1 MNEDVRP
8 DPDALLAHAQ
18 QEQRGKLKIFL
29 GMAPGVGKTFEML
42 TAARKKQRDGI
53 DVVVGIVET
62 HGRKETMALAEG
74 LDLLPRRIVPYQG
87 RELGEFDLDA
97 MLRRK
102 PKIALID
109 ELAHTNAEGS
119 RHPKRY
125 QDVEELLD
133 NGIDVYTTLNVQH
146 VESLNDV
153 VASITRVRVRE
164 TVPDDVLDAAD
175 EIELIDLTPVELI
188 ERLKEG
194 KVYGGDGGE
203 RALQGYFTPAN
214 LTALRELA
222 LRRTAERVD
231 DQLQQHRLRQGIRD
245 IWAAGENVLVCINES
260 PHSEQL
266 VRAARRLAD
275 RLNAPWTALYLE
287 TERSRRLN
295 ETARDRVAASLR
307 LAEELGAETRSL
319 PARIDLAE
327 DMLDYAREHN
337 YTQIV
342 IGKSRRPRWFEWL
355 HGSVVDA
362 LVRKAAGLTVVVIAE
377 TEAPR
382 AEPLAALPFQ
392 FDPGPPKA
400 YIESLTG
407 LVAVSVLGYFIDQ
420 LINIPNISLVYLP
433 VILSAA
439 IRYGQTPAL
448 ITALLATLA
457 YNFCFTEPLFT
468 LHIASPENVVAL
480 AFFGV
485 IAVLTS
491 RLTVRVREQT
501 LLARAQADA
510 TSILLAFARRMAGI
524 RKLDDLSATTA
535 QEIRNLLRVDA
546 VVLMPD
552 TAGRLAL
559 RGAAPAA
566 ALLNEADLAAAQWAF
581 EKAQIAGRGSETLP
595 GAKRLFLPVRTANG
609 VVAVMGVSREEPE
622 FQISAAERRLLE
634 SIGDLAA
641 VGVERVRLAKDV
653 DQAKVTADQ
662 ERLRASMLTA
672 VSHDLRT
679 PLAGIL
685 GALSSVR
692 AYGAKMP
699 QAERDAL
706 LQGAEDETQRLAR
719 FVSNLLDLTRLD
731 AGALIPRTEPL
742 ALPAFIRGVL
752 QRLAPALAKHPI
764 IAKLPQDLPALM
776 LDPALFEH
784 VLSNLLDNA
793 AKYTPEGSEIEVIAQ
808 RHRFTLTLEIRDR
821 GPGIPPEELG
831 KIFDLF
837 HRVRQGDKARAGTGL
852 GLAIAR
858 GFMQAMG
865 GSIKAR
871 NRAEQDGLGGAVFEI
886 EFPAKLIVVERGDSE
901 LDRP

>member
-1 MNEDVRP
+1 MNDSARP

-18 QEQRGKLKIFL
+18 AEQRGKLKIFL

-42 TAARKKQRDGI
+42 TAARKKLRDGL

-62 HGRKETMALAEG
+62 HGRQETLALVEG
-74 LDLLPRRIVPYQG
+74 LEVLPRKIVPYQG

-102 PKIALID
+102 PHVALID

-133 NGIDVYTTLNVQH
+133 AGIDVYTTLNVQH

-153 VASITRVRVRE
+153 VAAITRVRVRE

-175 EIELIDLTPVELI
+175 EIELIDLTPAELI

-203 RALQGYFTPAN
+203 RALQNYFTPAN

-245 IWAAGENVLVCINES
+245 IWAAGENVLVCLNES
-260 PHSEQL
+260 PHSETL

-287 TERSRRLN
+287 TERSRALG
-295 ETARDRVAASLR
+295 EAARDRVAATLR

-319 PARIDLAE
+319 PARVDLAQ
-327 DMLDYAREHN
+327 DVLDYAREHN
-337 YTQIV
+337 FTQIV
-342 IGKSRRPRWFEWL
+342 IGKSRRPRWFHWL

-362 LVRKAAGLTVVVIAE
+362 LVREAAGLTMVVIAE
-377 TEAPR
+377 SGMQPALADDVAIPPRRFDVGPPR
-382 AEPLAALPFQ
+382 AYVESVTALV
-392 FDPGPPKA
+392 GV
-400 YIESLTG
+400 TG
-407 LVAVSVLGYFIDQ
+407 LSYFIDQ
-420 LINIPNISLVYLP
+420 WIDIPNISLAYLP
-433 VILSAA
+433 VVLSSAV
-439 IRYGQTPAL
+439 RYGLAPAL
-448 ITALLATLA
+448 VTVLLATAA
-457 YNFCFTEPLFT
+457 YNFCFTEPVFT
-468 LHIASPENVVAL
+468 LHVASAENIVAL
-480 AFFGV
+480 AFFGIIAV
-485 IAVLTS
+485 IAS
-491 RLTVRVREQT
+491 RLTIRVREQT

-510 TSILLAFARRMAGI
+510 TALLLGFARRMAGI
-524 RKLDDLSATTA
+524 RKLDELALTTA
-535 QEIRNLLRVDA
+535 QQIRNLLRVEA
-546 VVLMPD
+546 VTLMPEPG
-552 TAGRLAL
+552 GRLVT
-559 RGAAPAA
+559 RGAAPSPAT
-566 ALLNEADLAAAQWAF
+566 LSEADLAAAQWAF
-581 EKAQIAGRGSETLP
+581 EKAQAAGRGSETLP
-595 GAKRLFLPVRTANG
+595 GARWLFLPVRTANA
-609 VVAVMGVSREEPE
+609 VVAVIGVAGDAD
-622 FQISAAERRLLE
+622 FAVSAADRRMLE

-653 DQAKVTADQ
+653 DQAKVAADQ

-699 QAERDAL
+699 ETERESL
-706 LQGAEDETQRLAR
+706 LAGAEEETQRLSR
-719 FVSNLLDLTRLD
+719 FVGNLLDLTRLD
-731 AGALIPRTEPL
+731 AGALTPQVEAVRLDEVVGALVARMAPQLDEHPL
-742 ALPAFIRGVL
+742 TLRLPA
-752 QRLAPALAKHPI
+752 
-764 IAKLPQDLPALM
+764 DLPSLW
-776 LDPALFEH
+776 LDRQLFEH
-784 VLSNLLDNA
+784 VLANLLDNA
-793 AKYTPEGSEIEVIAQ
+793 AKYTPPGAGIELVAQ
-808 RHRFTLTLEIRDR
+808 RHRFTITLEVRDR
-821 GPGIPPEELG
+821 GAGIPAAELG

-837 HRVRQGDKARAGTGL
+837 HRVRQGDRSRAGTGL

-865 GSIKAR
+865 GSVRAR
-871 NRAEQDGLGGAVFEI
+871 NRPEADGTGAIFEI
-886 EFPAKLIVVERGDSE
+886 EFPAKLIVASGADDEVAK
-901 LDRP
+901 P

>member
-1 MNEDVRP
+1 MNDDARP

-18 QEQRGKLKIFL
+18 AEQRGKLKIFL

-42 TAARKKQRDGI
+42 TAARKKQRDGV
-53 DVVVGIVET
+53 DVVIGIVET
-62 HGRKETMALAEG
+62 HGRKETMELVDG
-74 LDLLPRRIVPYQG
+74 LDVMPRRIVPYQG

-102 PKIALID
+102 PGIALID
-109 ELAHTNAEGS
+109 ELAHSNAEGS

-245 IWAAGENVLVCINES
+245 IWAAGEYVLVCVNES

-287 TERSRRLN
+287 TERSRRLS
-295 ETARDRVAASLR
+295 ETARDRVAATLR
-307 LAEELGAETRSL
+307 LAEELGAEARSL
-319 PARIDLAE
+319 PARIDLA
-327 DMLDYAREHN
+327 DDVLDYAREHN
-337 YTQIV
+337 VTQIV
-342 IGKSRRPRWFEWL
+342 IGKSRRSRTFETL
-355 HGSVVDA
+355 HGSVVDS

-377 TEAPR
+377 AEAASP
-382 AEPLAALPFQ
+382 EPLASLPFQ
-392 FDPGPPKA
+392 FDAGPPRA
-400 YIESLTG
+400 YAESLLG
-407 LVAVSVLGYFIDQ
+407 IVGVSVMGYFIDQ
-420 LINIPNISLVYLP
+420 LIDIPNISLAYLP

-439 IRYGQTPAL
+439 MRHGHAPAL
-448 ITALLATLA
+448 FTALIATLA
-457 YNFCFTEPLFT
+457 YNFCFTEPIFT
-468 LHIASPENVVAL
+468 MHIASPENIVAL

-501 LLARAQADA
+501 LLARAQADTTA
-510 TSILLAFARRMAGI
+510 TLLAFARRMAGI
-524 RKLDDLSATTA
+524 RKLDELASTTA
-535 QEIRNLLRVDA
+535 QEIRNLLHVDA

-552 TAGRLAL
+552 AESRLAL

-566 ALLNEADLAAAQWAF
+566 ATLSDADLAAAQWAF
-581 EKAQIAGRGSETLP
+581 EKAQITGRGSETLP
-595 GAKRLFLPVRTANG
+595 GAKRLFLPVRTANA
-609 VVAVMGVSREEPE
+609 VVAVMGVSREESE
-622 FQISAAERRLLE
+622 FQINAAQRRLLE

-679 PLAGIL
+679 PLSGIL

-692 AYGAKMP
+692 AYGAQMP
-699 QAERDAL
+699 AAERDAL
-706 LQGAEDETQRLAR
+706 LLGAEDETQRLAR

-731 AGALIPRTEPL
+731 AGALVPKTE
-742 ALPAFIRGVL
+742 AVQLPEFVRGL
-752 QRLAPALAKHPI
+752 LTRLRGSMGAHPVI
-764 IAKLPQDLPALM
+764 TRLPQDLPALW

-793 AKYTPEGSEIEVIAQ
+793 AKYTPEGSEIEVVAS
-808 RHRFTLTLEIRDR
+808 RHRFTLTLEVRDR
-821 GPGIPPEELG
+821 GAGIPPDELG

-865 GSIKAR
+865 GSIRAR
-871 NRAEQDGLGGAVFEI
+871 NRDDGGAVFEI
-886 EFPAKLIVVERGDSE
+886 EFPARLIVGSSVSE
-901 LDRP
+901 AVGP

>member
-1 MNEDVRP
+1 MNDDVRP
-8 DPDALLAHAQ
+8 DPNALLRQAQ

-29 GMAPGVGKTFEML
+29 GMAPGVGKTYEML
-42 TAARKKQRDGI
+42 VTASKKQRDGL
-53 DVVVGIVET
+53 DVVIGLVET
-62 HGRKETMALAEG
+62 HGRQETMQLVDG
-74 LDLLPRRIVPYQG
+74 LPLLPRRIVPYQG

-97 MLRRK
+97 MLLRR
-102 PKIALID
+102 PQIALVD
-109 ELAHTNAEGS
+109 ELAHSNAPGS

-133 NGIDVYTTLNVQH
+133 AGIDVYTTLNVQH

-153 VASITRVRVRE
+153 VAAITRVRVRE
-164 TVPDDVLDAAD
+164 TVPDDVLDGAD

-231 DQLQQHRLRQGIRD
+231 EQLQQHRLRQGVRD

-260 PHSEQL
+260 PHAEQL

-287 TERSRRLN
+287 TERSRRLDDA
-295 ETARDRVAASLR
+295 TRDRVAATLR
-307 LAEELGAETRSL
+307 LAEELGAQARTL
-319 PARIDLAE
+319 PARIDLA
-327 DMLDYAREHN
+327 DDVLDYAREHN
-337 YTQIV
+337 FTQIV

-362 LVRKAAGLTVVVIAE
+362 LVRRAAGLTVVVIAE
-377 TEAPR
+377 AASPS
-382 AEPLAALPFQ
+382 AAALQPRPLRFE
-392 FDPGPPKA
+392 PGPPRA
-400 YIESLTG
+400 YLESLLSLL
-407 LVAVSVLGYFIDQ
+407 LVSALGYGIDH
-420 LINIPNISLVYLP
+420 LVNIPNISLVYLP
-433 VILSAA
+433 VILRAA
-439 IRYGQTPAL
+439 IRYGLMPAL
-448 ITALLATLA
+448 VSALMATLA
-457 YNFCFTEPLFT
+457 YNFCFTEPVFT
-468 LHIASPENVVAL
+468 LHVASPENFVAL
-480 AFFGV
+480 VFFGV

-491 RLTVRVREQT
+491 RLTVQVREQT
-501 LLARAQADA
+501 LLVRAQAETTA
-510 TSILLAFARRMAGI
+510 TLLAFARRMAGS
-524 RKLDDLSATTA
+524 RKLDELSATTA
-535 QEIRNLLRVDA
+535 QEIRKLLRVDA
-546 VVLMPD
+546 LVLMPAAD
-552 TAGRLAL
+552 GQLAV
-559 RGAAPAA
+559 RGAAPSVET
-566 ALLNEADLAAAQWAF
+566 LSESDLAAAQWAF
-581 EKAQIAGRGSETLP
+581 DRGQTAGRGSETLP
-595 GAKRLFLPVRTANG
+595 GARRLFLPVRTANA
-609 VVAVMGVSREEPE
+609 VVAVMGVSRDEPE
-622 FQISAAERRLLE
+622 FQLTPAQRRLLE

-653 DQAKVTADQ
+653 DQAKVAADQ

-692 AYGAKMP
+692 AYGAQMP
-699 QAERDAL
+699 AGEREAL
-706 LQGAEDETQRLAR
+706 LLGAEQETQRLAR

-731 AGALIPRTEPL
+731 AGSLSPKSEQVE
-742 ALPAFIRGVL
+742 LPALVQGVL
-752 QRLAPALAKHPI
+752 QRLATPLAAHPVQ
-764 IAKLPQDLPALM
+764 ARLPHDLPALW
-776 LDPALFEH
+776 LDPSLFEQ
-784 VLSNLLDNA
+784 VLTNLLDNA
-793 AKYTPEGSEIEVIAQ
+793 AKYTPEGSEIELVAT
-808 RHRFTLTLEIRDR
+808 RHRFTLTLEVRDR
-821 GPGIPPEELG
+821 GPGIPPDELG

-871 NRAEQDGLGGAVFEI
+871 NREDGGAVFEV
-886 EFPAKLIVVERGDSE
+886 EFPARLIASRGSE
-901 LDRP
+901 PPPP

>member
-1 MNEDVRP
+1 MNEDPRP
-8 DPDALLAHAQ
+8 DPDALLRHAQ

-42 TAARKKQRDGI
+42 TAGQKKQRDGI
-53 DVVVGIVET
+53 EVLVGLVET
-62 HGRKETMALAEG
+62 HGRQETMVLVEG
-74 LDLLPRRIVPYQG
+74 LEILPRRIVPYQG

-97 MLRRK
+97 MLLRK
-102 PKIALID
+102 PQLALVD
-109 ELAHTNAEGS
+109 ELAHSNAVGS

-133 NGIDVYTTLNVQH
+133 AGIDVYTTLNVQH

-153 VASITRVRVRE
+153 VAAITRVRVRE
-164 TVPDDVLDAAD
+164 TVPDDVLDSAD

-231 DQLQQHRLRQGIRD
+231 DQLQQHRLRQGVRD

-260 PHSEQL
+260 AHSEQL
-266 VRAARRLAD
+266 VRTARRLAD

-287 TERSRRLN
+287 TERARRLG
-295 ETARDRVAASLR
+295 EPARDRVAATLR

-319 PARIDLAE
+319 PARLNLA
-327 DMLDYAREHN
+327 DDVVDYAREHN
-337 YTQIV
+337 FTQIV
-342 IGKSRRPRWFEWL
+342 IGKSSRPQWFEWL

-362 LVRKAAGLTVVVIAE
+362 LIRQAAGLTVVVIAE
-377 TEAPR
+377 AEAPP
-382 AEPLAALPFQ
+382 AEPLVSLPFQ
-392 FDPGPPKA
+392 FDPGPPRA
-400 YIESLTG
+400 YAESL
-407 LVAVSVLGYFIDQ
+407 LSLAAVSAAGYFIDR
-420 LINIPNISLVYLP
+420 LVDIPNISLIYLP
-433 VILSAA
+433 IILSAA
-439 IRYGQTPAL
+439 VRYGLAPAL

-457 YNFCFTEPLFT
+457 YNFCFTEPVFT
-468 LHIASPENVVAL
+468 LHVASPENIVAL
-480 AFFGV
+480 AFFGI

-501 LLARAQADA
+501 LLARAQAETTA
-510 TSILLAFARRMAGI
+510 TLLAFARRMAGS
-524 RKLDDLSATTA
+524 RKLDELAAATA

-552 TAGRLAL
+552 AEGRLAL
-559 RGAAPAA
+559 RGAAPVAA
-566 ALLNEADLAAAQWAF
+566 MLNEADLAAAQWAF
-581 EKAQIAGRGSETLP
+581 EKIQIAGRGSETLP
-595 GAKRLFLPVRTANG
+595 GARRLFLPVRTANA
-609 VVAVMGVSREEPE
+609 VLAVMGVSREEAD
-622 FQISAAERRLLE
+622 FQVSAAQRRLLE
-634 SIGDLAA
+634 SIGDLTA
-641 VGVERVRLAKDV
+641 VGIERVRLAKDV

-692 AYGAKMP
+692 AYGAQMP
-699 QAERDAL
+699 ESERAAL
-706 LQGAEDETQRLAR
+706 LLTAEEETQRLSR
-719 FVSNLLDLTRLD
+719 FVGNLLDLTRLD
-731 AGALIPRTEPL
+731 AGSLTPKTESVPL
-742 ALPAFIRGVL
+742 AELIGGVL
-752 QRLAPALAKHPI
+752 QRMAGQLHAHPVVV
-764 IAKLPQDLPALM
+764 KLPPDLPALW

-784 VLSNLLDNA
+784 VLTNLLDNA
-793 AKYTPEGSEIEVIAQ
+793 AKYTPDGSAIEVVAQ
-808 RHRFTLTLEIRDR
+808 RHRFTLTLEVRDC
-821 GPGIPPEELG
+821 GPGIPADELG

-871 NRAEQDGLGGAVFEI
+871 NREDSGAVFEI
-886 EFPAKLIVVERGDSE
+886 EFPARLIVKRDE
-901 LDRP
+901 LAPPPP

>member
-1 MNEDVRP
+1 MNADARP
-8 DPDALLAHAQ
+8 NPDALLAHAQ

-42 TAARKKQRDGI
+42 TAARKKMSAGV

-62 HGRKETMALAEG
+62 HGRRETMALVDG
-74 LDLLPRRIVPYQG
+74 LDILPRRIVPYQG

-97 MLRRK
+97 MLLRR
-102 PKIALID
+102 PRIALID

-133 NGIDVYTTLNVQH
+133 NGIDVYSTLNVQH

-175 EIELIDLTPVELI
+175 EIELIDLTPIELI

-245 IWAAGENVLVCINES
+245 IWAAGEYVLVCVNES
-260 PHSEQL
+260 AHSEQL

-287 TERSRRLN
+287 TERSHRLP
-295 ETARDRVAASLR
+295 ETARDRVAATLR
-307 LAEELGAETRSL
+307 LAEELGAETRTL

-327 DMLDYAREHN
+327 DVLDYAREHN

-377 TEAPR
+377 ADTAPSEA
-382 AEPLAALPFQ
+382 LLPMPFE
-392 FDPGPPKA
+392 FEPGPPRA
-400 YIESLTG
+400 YVESVVSLA
-407 LVAVSVLGYFIDQ
+407 AVSALGYFIDSVVD
-420 LINIPNISLVYLP
+420 IPNISLIYLP
-433 VILSAA
+433 IILSAA
-439 IRYGQTPAL
+439 VRYGLAPAL
-448 ITALLATLA
+448 VTALLATLA
-457 YNFCFTEPLFT
+457 YNFCFTEPVFT
-468 LHIASPENVVAL
+468 MHIANAENIVAL

-501 LLARAQADA
+501 LLARAQADTTA
-510 TSILLAFARRMAGI
+510 TLLAFARRMAGI
-524 RKLDDLSATTA
+524 RKLDELASTTA

-552 TAGRLAL
+552 GDGRLAL

-566 ALLNEADLAAAQWAF
+566 ATLNEADLAAAQWAF
-581 EKAQIAGRGSETLP
+581 EKAQVAGRGSETLP
-595 GAKRLFLPVRTANG
+595 GAKRLFVPVRTGNG
-609 VVAVMGVSREEPE
+609 VVAVTGVSREEPE
-622 FQISAAERRLLE
+622 FQITSAQRRLLE

-692 AYGAKMP
+692 AYGDKMP
-699 QAERDAL
+699 PAERAAL
-706 LQGAEDETQRLAR
+706 LLSAEEETQRLAR
-719 FVSNLLDLTRLD
+719 FVGNLLDLTRLD
-731 AGALIPRTEPL
+731 AGSLTPKTEAVQLPEL
-742 ALPAFIRGVL
+742 VHGVLRRMRDSLDDHPIVTKLPA
-752 QRLAPALAKHPI
+752 
-764 IAKLPQDLPALM
+764 DLPALW

-784 VLSNLLDNA
+784 VLTNLLDNA
-793 AKYTPEGSEIEVIAQ
+793 AKYTPEGSTIEVIAQ

-821 GPGIPPEELG
+821 GAGIPADELG

-871 NRAEQDGLGGAVFEI
+871 NRDDGGAVFEI
-886 EFPAKLIVVERGDSE
+886 EFPARLIVNRSDAPVAT
-901 LDRP
+901 P

>member
-1 MNEDVRP
+1 MTDDARP
-8 DPDALLAHAQ
+8 DPDALLLHAQ
-18 QEQRGKLKIFL
+18 QEHRGKLKIFL

-42 TAARKKQRDGI
+42 SAGRKKQRDGL

-62 HGRKETMALAEG
+62 HGRRETMALVEG
-74 LDLLPRRIVPYQG
+74 LEVLPRRIVPYQG

-97 MLRRK
+97 MLRRR
-102 PKIALID
+102 PQVALID
-109 ELAHTNAEGS
+109 ELAHSNAEGS

-153 VASITRVRVRE
+153 VAAITRVRVRE

-175 EIELIDLTPVELI
+175 EIELCDLTPAELI

-231 DQLQQHRLRQGIRD
+231 DQLQQHRLRQGVRD
-245 IWAAGENVLVCINES
+245 IWAAGENVLVCINET

-287 TERSRRLN
+287 TERSRRLG
-295 ETARDRVAASLR
+295 EPARDRVAATLR
-307 LAEELGAETRSL
+307 LAEELGAEARTL
-319 PARIDLAE
+319 PARIDLAA

-337 YTQIV
+337 FTQIV
-342 IGKSRRPRWFEWL
+342 IGKSSRPRWFEWL
-355 HGSVVDA
+355 HGSVVDE

-377 TEAPR
+377 TAAAPR
-382 AEPLAALPFQ
+382 EPLVSLPFS
-392 FDPGPPKA
+392 FEPGPPRA
-400 YIESLTG
+400 YAESLVS
-407 LVAVSVLGYFIDQ
+407 LVGVSAAGYFIDQ
-420 LINIPNISLVYLP
+420 YVDIPNISLMYLP

-439 IRYGQTPAL
+439 IRYGLAPAVV
-448 ITALLATLA
+448 TALLSTFA
-457 YNFCFTEPLFT
+457 YNFCFTEPVFT
-468 LHIASPENVVAL
+468 LHVESPENIVAL
-480 AFFGV
+480 AFFGI

-491 RLTVRVREQT
+491 RLTVKVREQT
-501 LLARAQADA
+501 FLARTQADTTA
-510 TSILLAFARRMAGI
+510 TLLAFARRMAGT
-524 RKLDDLSATTA
+524 RKLDELANAAA

-552 TAGRLAL
+552 ADNRLAQ
-559 RGAAPAA
+559 RGAAPVAA
-566 ALLNEADLAAAQWAF
+566 ALSEADLAAAQWAF
-581 EKAQIAGRGSETLP
+581 EKSQVAGRGSETLP

-609 VVAVMGVSREEPE
+609 VVAVMGVSRDEPD
-622 FQISAAERRLLE
+622 FQISSAQRRLLE

-653 DQAKVTADQ
+653 DQAKVAADQ

-692 AYGAKMP
+692 AYGAQMP
-699 QAERDAL
+699 ESERTAL
-706 LQGAEDETQRLAR
+706 LLMAEEETQRLSR

-731 AGALIPRTEPL
+731 AGSLTPRTESVQL
-742 ALPAFIRGVL
+742 QELVGGVL
-752 QRLAPALAKHPI
+752 HRMASQLDAHPVVV
-764 IAKLPQDLPALM
+764 KLPPDLPALW

-784 VLSNLLDNA
+784 VLTNLLDNA
-793 AKYTPEGSEIEVIAQ
+793 AKYTPDGSAIEVVAQ
-808 RHRFTLTLEIRDR
+808 RHRFTLTLEVRDC
-821 GPGIPPEELG
+821 GPGIPADELG

-865 GSIKAR
+865 GSIRAR
-871 NRAEQDGLGGAVFEI
+871 NRDEGGAVFEI
-886 EFPAKLIVVERGDSE
+886 EFPARLIVKRGEQQADS
-901 LDRP
+901 P

>member
-1 MNEDVRP
+1 MNDEARP

-18 QEQRGKLKIFL
+18 AEQRGKLKIFL
-29 GMAPGVGKTFEML
+29 GMAPGVGKTYEML
-42 TAARKKQRDGI
+42 TAGRKKMRDGV
-53 DVVVGIVET
+53 DLVVGIVET
-62 HGRKETMALAEG
+62 HGRKETIALVDG
-74 LDLLPRRIVPYQG
+74 LEVLPRRIVAYQG

-97 MLRRK
+97 MLRRR
-102 PKIALID
+102 PGIALID
-109 ELAHTNAEGS
+109 ELAHSNVEGS

-133 NGIDVYTTLNVQH
+133 AGIDVYTTLNVQH

-231 DQLQQHRLRQGIRD
+231 EQLQQHRLRQGVRD
-245 IWAAGENVLVCINES
+245 IWAAGDNVLVCINES

-287 TERSRRLN
+287 TERARRLSD
-295 ETARDRVAASLR
+295 AAQDRVLATLR
-307 LAEELGAETRSL
+307 LAEELGAETRTL
-319 PARIDLAE
+319 PARIHLA
-327 DMLDYAREHN
+327 DDVLDYAREHN
-337 YTQIV
+337 FTQLV
-342 IGKSRRPRWFEWL
+342 IGKSRRTRAFEWL

-362 LVRKAAGLTVVVIAE
+362 LVRGAAGLTVVVIAE
-377 TEAPR
+377 AAAAADEPSAPQPFKLELGPPR
-382 AEPLAALPFQ
+382 AYL
-392 FDPGPPKA
+392 
-400 YIESLTG
+400 ESLLSLT
-407 LVAVSVLGYFIDQ
+407 AVSGVGYFIDQ
-420 LINIPNISLVYLP
+420 LVDIPNISLMYLP
-433 VILSAA
+433 IILTAA
-439 IRYGQTPAL
+439 VRYGLAPAL
-448 ITALLATLA
+448 MSALFATLA
-457 YNFCFTEPLFT
+457 YNFCFTEPVFT
-468 LHIASPENVVAL
+468 LHVASAENIVAL
-480 AFFGV
+480 AFFGI

-501 LLARAQADA
+501 LLARAQAETTA
-510 TSILLAFARRMAGI
+510 TLLAFARRMAGI
-524 RKLDDLSATTA
+524 RKLDELSAATA
-535 QEIRNLLRVDA
+535 QELRKLLRVDA

-552 TAGRLAL
+552 ASGHLAV
-559 RGAAPAA
+559 RGAAPVDAT
-566 ALLNEADLAAAQWAF
+566 LSEADLAAAQWAF
-581 EKAQIAGRGSETLP
+581 DRAQIAGRGSETLP
-595 GAKRLFLPVRTANG
+595 GAKRLFVPIRTANG
-609 VVAVMGVSREEPE
+609 VVAVAGVSHEDPD
-622 FQISAAERRLLE
+622 FLLSSAQRRLLE
-634 SIGDLAA
+634 SVGDLAA

-653 DQAKVTADQ
+653 DQAKVSAEQ

-685 GALSSVR
+685 GALTSVR
-692 AYGAKMP
+692 AYGAQMP
-699 QAERDAL
+699 PAEREAL
-706 LQGAEDETQRLAR
+706 LQGAEDETQRLSR

-731 AGALIPRTEPL
+731 AGALVPKTEAVQLPELVRSLLQRMAEPL
-742 ALPAFIRGVL
+742 GA
-752 QRLAPALAKHPI
+752 HPI
-764 IAKLPQDLPALM
+764 IVKLPADLPALW
-776 LDPALFEH
+776 LDAGLFEH
-784 VLSNLLDNA
+784 VLTNLLDNA
-793 AKYTPEGSEIEVIAQ
+793 AKYTPEGSEIEVVAQ

-821 GPGIPPEELG
+821 GAGIPADELG

-871 NRAEQDGLGGAVFEI
+871 NRDDGGAVFEI
-886 EFPAKLIVVERGDSE
+886 EFPARLIVGRGDE
-901 LDRP
+901 EAARP

>member
-1 MNEDVRP
+1 MNDDYRP
-8 DPDALLAHAQ
+8 NPDALLAHAKA
-18 QEQRGKLKIFL
+18 EQRGKLKIFL

-42 TAARKKQRDGI
+42 TAARKKQRDGV

-62 HGRKETMALAEG
+62 HGRKETVALVDG
-74 LDLLPRRIVPYQG
+74 LDVMPRRIVPYQG

-102 PKIALID
+102 PRIALID

-133 NGIDVYTTLNVQH
+133 NGIDVYSTLNVQH

-245 IWAAGENVLVCINES
+245 IWAAGEYVLVCVNES

-287 TERSRRLN
+287 TERSHRLG
-295 ETARDRVAASLR
+295 EAARDRVAATLR
-307 LAEELGAETRSL
+307 LAEELGAEARSL

-327 DMLDYAREHN
+327 DVLDYAREHN

-342 IGKSRRPRWFEWL
+342 IGKSRRSRTFETL
-355 HGSVVDA
+355 HGSVVDS

-377 TEAPR
+377 AETTK
-382 AEPLAALPFQ
+382 AEPLESLPFQ
-392 FDPGPPKA
+392 FDAGPPRA
-400 YIESLTG
+400 YAESLLG
-407 LVAVSVLGYFIDQ
+407 IAGVSVMGYFIDQ
-420 LINIPNISLVYLP
+420 LIDIPNISLAYLP

-439 IRYGQTPAL
+439 IRHGHAPAL
-448 ITALLATLA
+448 FTALLATAA
-457 YNFCFTEPLFT
+457 YNFCFTEPIFT
-468 LHIASPENVVAL
+468 MHIASPENIVAL

-501 LLARAQADA
+501 LLARAQADTTA
-510 TSILLAFARRMAGI
+510 TLLAFARRMAGI
-524 RKLDDLSATTA
+524 RKLDELASTTA
-535 QEIRNLLRVDA
+535 QEMRNLLHVDA

-552 TAGRLAL
+552 AESRLVL

-566 ALLNEADLAAAQWAF
+566 ATLSDADLAAAQWAF
-581 EKAQIAGRGSETLP
+581 EKAQVAGRGSETLP

-609 VVAVMGVSREEPE
+609 VVAVMGVSREEAE
-622 FQISAAERRLLE
+622 FQINAAQRRLLE

-699 QAERDAL
+699 AAERDAL
-706 LQGAEDETQRLAR
+706 LLGAEDETQRLAR

-731 AGALIPRTEPL
+731 AGALQPKTEAVQL
-742 ALPAFIRGVL
+742 ADFTRSLL
-752 QRLAPALAKHPI
+752 SRLGSALGTHPVI
-764 IAKLPQDLPALM
+764 TRLPQDLPALW

-793 AKYTPEGSEIEVIAQ
+793 AKYTPEGSEIEVVAT
-808 RHRFTLTLEIRDR
+808 RHRFTLTLEVRDR
-821 GPGIPPEELG
+821 GPGIPADELG

-865 GSIKAR
+865 GSIRAR
-871 NRAEQDGLGGAVFEI
+871 NRDEGGGAVFEI
-886 EFPAKLIVVERGDSE
+886 EFPARLIVGTNASE
-901 LDRP
+901 AVGP

>member
-1 MNEDVRP
+1 MNEDTRP

-18 QEQRGKLKIFL
+18 AEQRGKLKIFL

-42 TAARKKQRDGI
+42 TAARKKQRDGV

-62 HGRKETMALAEG
+62 HGRKETVALVDG
-74 LDLLPRRIVPYQG
+74 LDVMPRRIVPYQG

-109 ELAHTNAEGS
+109 ELAHTNAVGS

-245 IWAAGENVLVCINES
+245 IWAAGEYVLVCVNES

-266 VRAARRLAD
+266 VRSARRLAD

-287 TERSRRLN
+287 TERSHRLP
-295 ETARDRVAASLR
+295 EAARDRVAATLR
-307 LAEELGAETRSL
+307 LAEELGAEARSL
-319 PARIDLAE
+319 PARIDLA
-327 DMLDYAREHN
+327 DDVLDYAREHN

-342 IGKSRRPRWFEWL
+342 IGKSRRSRAFETL
-355 HGSVVDA
+355 HGSVVDS

-377 TEAPR
+377 AETAAP
-382 AEPLAALPFQ
+382 EPLAPLPFQ
-392 FDPGPPKA
+392 FEAGPPRA
-400 YIESLTG
+400 YAESLLG
-407 LVAVSVLGYFIDQ
+407 IAGVSILGFFIDQ
-420 LINIPNISLVYLP
+420 LIDIPNISLAYLP

-439 IRYGQTPAL
+439 MRHGHVPAL
-448 ITALLATLA
+448 FTALVATVA
-457 YNFCFTEPLFT
+457 YNFCFTEPIFT
-468 LHIASPENVVAL
+468 MHIASPENIVAL

-501 LLARAQADA
+501 LLARAQADTTA
-510 TSILLAFARRMAGI
+510 TLLAFARRMAGI
-524 RKLDDLSATTA
+524 RKLDELASTTA
-535 QEIRNLLRVDA
+535 QEMRNLLRVDA

-552 TAGRLAL
+552 AGSRLAL

-566 ALLNEADLAAAQWAF
+566 ATLNDADLAAAQWAF
-581 EKAQIAGRGSETLP
+581 EKAQVAGRGSETLP

-609 VVAVMGVSREEPE
+609 VVAVMGVSREESE
-622 FQISAAERRLLE
+622 FQINAAQRRLLE

-699 QAERDAL
+699 AAERDAL
-706 LQGAEDETQRLAR
+706 LLGAEDETQRLAR

-731 AGALIPRTEPL
+731 AGALVPKTE
-742 ALPAFIRGVL
+742 AVRLPEFVRGLLV
-752 QRLAPALAKHPI
+752 RLSGSMGTHPVI
-764 IAKLPQDLPALM
+764 TRLPQDLPALW

-793 AKYTPEGSEIEVIAQ
+793 AKYTPEGSEIEVVAS
-808 RHRFTLTLEIRDR
+808 RHRFTLTLEVRDR
-821 GPGIPPEELG
+821 GPGIPADELG

-865 GSIKAR
+865 GSIRAR
-871 NRAEQDGLGGAVFEI
+871 NRDEGGGAVFEI
-886 EFPAKLIVVERGDSE
+886 EFPARLIVGTGSSE
-901 LDRP
+901 AIGA

>member
-1 MNEDVRP
+1 MNDDARP
-8 DPDALLAHAQ
+8 DPDALLAHALA
-18 QEQRGKLKIFL
+18 EQRGKLKIFL

-42 TAARKKQRDGI
+42 TAARKKQQDGL
-53 DVVVGIVET
+53 DVVAGIVET
-62 HGRKETMALAEG
+62 HGRRETMALVEG
-74 LDLLPRRIVPYQG
+74 LEILPRRIVPYEG

-97 MLRRK
+97 MLLRR

-109 ELAHTNAEGS
+109 ELAHTNASGS

-175 EIELIDLTPVELI
+175 EIELIDLTPIELI

-203 RALQGYFTPAN
+203 RALQNYFTPAN

-287 TERSRRLN
+287 TERAHRLN
-295 ETARDRVAASLR
+295 ETARDRVAATLR
-307 LAEELGAETRSL
+307 LAEELGAETRTL
-319 PARIDLAE
+319 PARIDLAD

-337 YTQIV
+337 VTQIV

-355 HGSVVDA
+355 HGSVVDS

-377 TEAPR
+377 AAEAPG
-382 AEPLAALPFQ
+382 EKLAASPLQ
-392 FDPGPPKA
+392 FDAGPPRA
-400 YIESLTG
+400 YAESLAG
-407 LVAVSVLGYFIDQ
+407 LAGVSVLGYFVDQ
-420 LINIPNISLVYLP
+420 IINIPNISLAYLP

-448 ITALLATLA
+448 ITALLATVA
-457 YNFCFTEPLFT
+457 YNFCFTEPIFT
-468 LHIASPENVVAL
+468 MHIASAENIVAL
-480 AFFGV
+480 AFFGI
-485 IAVLTS
+485 IAVLAS
-491 RLTVRVREQT
+491 RLAVRLREQT

-510 TSILLAFARRMAGI
+510 TATLLAFARRMAGI
-524 RKLDDLSATTA
+524 RKLDELSATTA

-552 TAGRLAL
+552 AAGRLAM
-559 RGAAPAA
+559 RGSAPAA
-566 ALLNEADLAAAQWAF
+566 ALLSEADLAAAQWAF
-581 EKAQIAGRGSETLP
+581 EKAQAAGRGSETLP

-609 VVAVMGVSREEPE
+609 VVAVMGVSREEAE
-622 FQISAAERRLLE
+622 FQISAAQRRLLE

-653 DQAKVTADQ
+653 DQAKVAADQ

-692 AYGAKMP
+692 AYGAQMP
-699 QAERDAL
+699 AAERDAL
-706 LQGAEDETQRLAR
+706 LLGAEDETQRLAR

-731 AGALIPRTEPL
+731 AGALVPKTETMQL
-742 ALPAFIRGVL
+742 AEFTRSLL
-752 QRLAPALAKHPI
+752 QRLKGSMGAHPVSL
-764 IAKLPQDLPALM
+764 KLPQDLPALW

-784 VLSNLLDNA
+784 VLTNLLDNA

-808 RHRFTLTLEIRDR
+808 RHRFTITLEVRDR
-821 GPGIPPEELG
+821 GPGIPPDELG

-871 NRAEQDGLGGAVFEI
+871 NRKGEDEGGGAVFEI
-886 EFPAKLIVVERGDSE
+886 EFPARLIVLRGQTE
-901 LDRP
+901 IPPI

>member
-1 MNEDVRP
+1 MNDENRP
-8 DPDALLAHAQ
+8 DPDALLAQAQ
-18 QEQRGKLKIFL
+18 AEQRGKLKIFL

-42 TAARKKQRDGI
+42 TAARKKQRDGV

-62 HGRKETMALAEG
+62 HGRKETMALVDG
-74 LDLLPRRIVPYQG
+74 LDVMPRRIVPYQG

-102 PKIALID
+102 PGIALID

-133 NGIDVYTTLNVQH
+133 DGIDVYTTLNVQH

-245 IWAAGENVLVCINES
+245 IWAAGEYVLVCVNES

-287 TERSRRLN
+287 TERSHRLP
-295 ETARDRVAASLR
+295 EAARDRVAATLR
-307 LAEELGAETRSL
+307 LAEELGAEARSL
-319 PARIDLAE
+319 PARIDLA
-327 DMLDYAREHN
+327 DDVLDYAREHN

-342 IGKSRRPRWFEWL
+342 IGKSRRSRAFEWL

-362 LVRKAAGLTVVVIAE
+362 LVRKAQGLTVVVIAE
-377 TEAPR
+377 AETAGSEALAPLPFRFDAGPPR
-382 AEPLAALPFQ
+382 AYA
-392 FDPGPPKA
+392 
-400 YIESLTG
+400 ESLVG
-407 LVAVSVLGYFIDQ
+407 IAAVSVMGYFIDQ
-420 LINIPNISLVYLP
+420 LIDIPNISLAYLP

-439 IRYGQTPAL
+439 MRHGHAPAL
-448 ITALLATLA
+448 FTALVATLA
-457 YNFCFTEPLFT
+457 YNFCFTEPIFT
-468 LHIASPENVVAL
+468 MHIASPENIVAL
-480 AFFGV
+480 AFFCV
-485 IAVLTS
+485 IAVIAS
-491 RLTVRVREQT
+491 RLTIRVREQT
-501 LLARAQADA
+501 LLARAQADTTA
-510 TSILLAFARRMAGI
+510 TLLAFARRMAGI
-524 RKLDDLSATTA
+524 RKLDELASTTA

-552 TAGRLAL
+552 ADNRLAL

-566 ALLNEADLAAAQWAF
+566 ATLNDADLAAAQWAF
-581 EKAQIAGRGSETLP
+581 EKAQVAGRGSETLP

-609 VVAVMGVSREEPE
+609 VVAVMGVSREEAE
-622 FQISAAERRLLE
+622 FQVNAAQRRLLE

-653 DQAKVTADQ
+653 DQAKITADQ

-699 QAERDAL
+699 AAERDAL
-706 LQGAEDETQRLAR
+706 LLGAEEETQRLSR
-719 FVSNLLDLTRLD
+719 FVGNLLDLTRLD
-731 AGALIPRTEPL
+731 AGALQPRTESVQL
-742 ALPAFIRGVL
+742 HELVRGVL
-752 QRLAPALAKHPI
+752 QRLSGPLGARTLI
-764 IAKLPQDLPALM
+764 TRLPQDLPALW

-784 VLSNLLDNA
+784 VLTNLLDNA
-793 AKYTPEGSEIEVIAQ
+793 AKYTPEGSEIEVVAA
-808 RHRFTLTLEIRDR
+808 RHRFTLTLEVRDR
-821 GPGIPPEELG
+821 GPGIPADELG

-865 GSIKAR
+865 GSIRAR
-871 NRAEQDGLGGAVFEI
+871 NREDGGAVFEI
-886 EFPAKLIVVERGDSE
+886 EFPARLVVSALGNDEVA
-901 LDRP
+901 RP